1 MFFLQLTL
9 WLGIAAIYLGFA
21 GTFGLLLRK
30 MERHDRPLHRWLVL
44 LHGGLILLP
53 STILVLGFDAW
64 PLSLSLTVVLA
75 GAGIVYLG
83 ARQPGWT
90 PVQLWHPSFGQR
102 YFAASMA
109 LAALWSLALAWQRPA
124 LAPAIL
130 AAAAL
135 AASLAL
141 LAKSPRVPNRPH

>member
-1 MFFLQLTL
+1 MIFLQLTL
-9 WLGIAAIYLGFA
+9 WLGITAIYLGFA

-30 MERHDRPLHRWLVL
+30 VSRRDRPLHHWLAI

-64 PLSLSLTVVLA
+64 PLALSLMLVLA
-75 GAGIVYLG
+75 GAGIAYLG

-90 PVQLWHPSFGQR
+90 PVQLWNPTFGQR
-102 YFAASMA
+102 YFAVSMA
-109 LAALWSLALAWQRPA
+109 LAALWALAFAWQRPA

-135 AASLAL
+135 AASLASL
-141 LAKSPRVPNRPH
+141 TKSPQSL